1 MDRRPGHPCR
11 RRRAPVAL
19 RTSPAHHRHH
29 ARDRRALAVQPAARP
44 LPRRVPE
51 PTRVHRQPLARR
63 VSTDRGTPDG
73 HRPRRV
79 LRGLLL
85 VAHARHVRDRP
96 RERERDARPR
106 RDHRDREE
114 PAVGPQAHAS
124 DRRRPHPGGRL
135 RRRLVRSGSY
145 ARRVADTTST
155 PAGTRAERRD
165 RATADTRARIL
176 EAARDCLL
184 AEGFAN
190 LSTRRVAEAAEVPL
204 SQIHYHFGSKQA
216 LILALLEAEN
226 DRLLARQRAM
236 FGGPEPLWQ
245 QWDRAC
251 DYLDEDIDS
260 GYVRILQEMIA
271 AGWSDKEVAA
281 AVREYMAGWFRLLT
295 EVAER
300 EGHRLGGLG
309 PFTAAEIGT
318 LMGIPFMGGESM
330 ILVGFSDETLPVR
343 SALRRIG
350 DVIRA
355 LEERA
360 S

>member
-1 MDRRPGHPCR
+1 
-11 RRRAPVAL
+11 V
-19 RTSPAHHRHH
+19 RH
-29 ARDRRALAVQPAARP
+29 
-44 LPRRVPE
+44 
-51 PTRVHRQPLARR
+51 
-63 VSTDRGTPDG
+63 
-73 HRPRRV
+73 
-79 LRGLLL
+79 
-85 VAHARHVRDRP
+85 
-96 RERERDARPR
+96 
-106 RDHRDREE
+106 
-114 PAVGPQAHAS
+114 
-124 DRRRPHPGGRL
+124 
-135 RRRLVRSGSY
+135 GSY
-145 ARRVADTTST
+145 ARHVADTTST
-155 PAGTRAERRD
+155 PVGTRAERRE

-251 DYLDEDIDS
+251 DYLDEDIES

-330 ILVGFSDETLPVR
+330 ILVGFSDERLPVR

-350 DVIRA
+350 EVIRV

>member
-1 MDRRPGHPCR
+1 M
-11 RRRAPVAL
+11 
-19 RTSPAHHRHH
+19 RH
-29 ARDRRALAVQPAARP
+29 
-44 LPRRVPE
+44 
-51 PTRVHRQPLARR
+51 
-63 VSTDRGTPDG
+63 
-73 HRPRRV
+73 
-79 LRGLLL
+79 
-85 VAHARHVRDRP
+85 
-96 RERERDARPR
+96 
-106 RDHRDREE
+106 
-114 PAVGPQAHAS
+114 
-124 DRRRPHPGGRL
+124 
-135 RRRLVRSGSY
+135 GSY

-155 PAGTRAERRD
+155 PIGTRAERRE

-226 DRLLARQRAM
+226 DRLLARQRTM
-236 FGGPEPLWQ
+236 FGGPEPLWE

-251 DYLDEDIDS
+251 DYLDEDIES

-281 AVREYMAGWFRLLT
+281 AVREYMAGWFSLLT

-330 ILVGFSDETLPVR
+330 ILVGFSDASLPVR

>member
-1 MDRRPGHPCR
+1 MADR
-11 RRRAPVAL
+11 
-19 RTSPAHHRHH
+19 
-29 ARDRRALAVQPAARP
+29 
-44 LPRRVPE
+44 
-51 PTRVHRQPLARR
+51 
-63 VSTDRGTPDG
+63 
-73 HRPRRV
+73 
-79 LRGLLL
+79 
-85 VAHARHVRDRP
+85 
-96 RERERDARPR
+96 
-106 RDHRDREE
+106 
-114 PAVGPQAHAS
+114 
-124 DRRRPHPGGRL
+124 
-135 RRRLVRSGSY
+135 
-145 ARRVADTTST
+145 TST
-155 PAGTRAERRD
+155 PIGTRAERRE

-251 DYLDEDIDS
+251 DYLDEDIES

-330 ILVGFSDETLPVR
+330 ILVGFSDERLPVR

-350 DVIRA
+350 DVIRR
-355 LEERA
+355 LEERE